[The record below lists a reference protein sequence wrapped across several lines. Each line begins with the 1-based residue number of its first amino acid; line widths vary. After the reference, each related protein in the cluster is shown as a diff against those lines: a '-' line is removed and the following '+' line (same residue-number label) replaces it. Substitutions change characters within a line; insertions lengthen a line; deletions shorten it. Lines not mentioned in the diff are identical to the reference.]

1 MAVLALAGFAQMAVA
16 SSYEAA
22 TTKACERAKACA
34 MEQMADIPPEYR
46 GMMQQGMDAMCT
58 QLPQSGQIPDFSP
71 SHPLYAPATACMN
84 SIAAADCAVV
94 MGGNASTPQCEAFQK
109 EAERYDGS
117 Q

>member
-1 MAVLALAGFAQMAVA
+1 MLLNAG
-16 SSYEAA
+16 SSLGAGAYEAA

-71 SHPLYAPATACMN
+71 GHPLYAPATACMN

-94 MGGNASTPQCEAFQK
+94 MGGNTSTAECLAFQ
-109 EAERYDGS
+109 EAADSYDPPR